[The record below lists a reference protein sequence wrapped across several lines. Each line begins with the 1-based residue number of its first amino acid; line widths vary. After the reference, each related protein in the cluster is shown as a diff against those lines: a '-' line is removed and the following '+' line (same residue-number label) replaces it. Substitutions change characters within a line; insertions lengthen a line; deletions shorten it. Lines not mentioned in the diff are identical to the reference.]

1 MVHGGNIS
9 PGNWPGQI
17 KFLNASITWSANI
30 LKSFKDMGLK
40 LNLLFNILQL
50 AFVLHSIQKIII

>member
-40 LNLLFNILQL
+40 LECNTN
-50 AFVLHSIQKIII
+50 ASYYIQYKK